1 LANKKPPKH
10 TLQPPF
16 LKKIEVLSG
25 FYGQIIEIDK
35 VFDDRK
41 NLGFIAKIPY
51 FCF

>member
-1 LANKKPPKH
+1 LVKKKPLNIPSSR
-10 TLQPPF
+10 PF
-16 LKKIEVLSG
+16 LKKIEILSG

-41 NLGFIAKIPY
+41 NLYFIAKIPY